1 MKNLFILLVIAV
13 FFVSCHEDHSDLIPG
28 QDFIPEE
35 ILAEIKAN
43 GQPIFEGLNPPDISG
58 EFLVSPYILV
68 SSNFDD
74 IWNPGHVFNDQ
85 YIEFIN
91 LDQNTLKLEV
101 KIISGT
107 GGSTGEGFGSFISG
121 EGNDFTVFVRVDR
134 TDEDGHTSLTTEVY
148 SGTLTDN
155 GILNMYGSLFMVD
168 DNGDP
173 NNDLLENG
181 NGRLFYDSDGFS
193 EKVR

>member
-1 MKNLFILLVIAV
+1 MKNLITLLVIAV

-43 GQPIFEGLNPPDISG
+43 GQPIFEGLNPPDLNG
-58 EFLVSPYILV
+58 RFRMSPYVLV
-68 SSNFDD
+68 SSNFNDGSQ
-74 IWNPGHVFNDQ
+74 PGKKFADKH
-85 YIEFIN
+85 IEFKN
-91 LDQNTLKLEV
+91 LDRSTLKLEV
-101 KIISGT
+101 DVSQ
-107 GGSTGEGFGSFISG
+107 GSNTGEGFGSFISG

-134 TDEDGHTSLTTEVY
+134 TDEDGHTILSAEVY

-155 GILNMYGSLFMVD
+155 GILNMYSSFFMVD

-173 NNDLLENG
+173 NNDKIENG
-181 NGRLFYDSDGFS
+181 EGRLFEDQDGFS
-193 EKVR
+193 EKI